1 MNLLKYVER
10 ISNEKLSKKKT
21 IKLKTDYKAICQV
34 HNFVNKSMH
43 MFTWKNIRK
52 TFPKKPSIYLV

>member
-1 MNLLKYVER
+1 MWKEYQMKNYQKR
-10 ISNEKLSKKKT
+10 KL
-21 IKLKTDYKAICQV
+21 LKTDYKAVCQV